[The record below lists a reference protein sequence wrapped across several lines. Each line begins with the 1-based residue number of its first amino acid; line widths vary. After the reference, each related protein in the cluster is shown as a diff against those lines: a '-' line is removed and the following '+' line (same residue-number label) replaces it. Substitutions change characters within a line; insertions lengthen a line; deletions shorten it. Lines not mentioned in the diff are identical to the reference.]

1 MRNESVG
8 DTRVR
13 NTVSYGIRECE
24 NFFKHIHIG
33 RTETGVYA
41 KKIYCRM
48 HVAIHVVSAPFVMCA
63 CTSMWS

>member
-33 RTETGVYA
+33 RTENGVYA
-41 KKIYCRM
+41 KKLKSWI
-48 HVAIHVVSAPFVMCA
+48 HVAIRIVR
-63 CTSMWS
+63 